1 MAKHKRNCFRREIH
15 TGLYGQVAESVL
27 NNVILYGRMYG
38 SNLDSKSFMLVETE
52 RSVDNEIMLSVFD
65 DKYGINM
72 SRTVFK
78 IGYKND
84 AQIRLWLAGCVK
96 GVAKLAIMNRC
107 GHDLHKAEIKKVEGW
122 TRTNVANLS
131 MDLFFNGTNI
141 PAAAYYAVYETLKG
155 RKTTEDKFPD
165 GVFASVVGEPFDPI
179 RAELETYM
187 READEKIDADKEVEL
202 RRLDKE
208 FNVELEDLKMKY
220 NGLRRAVND
229 KAKAAKQALNDEVA
243 ATLNS
248 AA

>member
-27 NNVILYGRMYG
+27 NNVILYGRTYG
-38 SNLDSKSFMLVETE
+38 SNLDSKSFILAETE
-52 RSVDNEIMLSVFD
+52 RGVDNEIMLSVFD

-72 SRTVFK
+72 SGTVFK
-78 IGYKND
+78 TGYKND
-84 AQIRLWLAGCVK
+84 AQIRLWLAGCIK

-107 GHDLHKAEIKKVEGW
+107 GRDLHKAEIKKVEGW
-122 TRTNVANLS
+122 TRTNMANLS
-131 MDLFFNGTNI
+131 MDLFNDGGI

-155 RKTTEDKFPD
+155 RKTTDGKFPD

-179 RAELETYM
+179 RTELETYM
-187 READEKIDADKEVEL
+187 REAEEKIDTDKNAEL
-202 RRLDKE
+202 YRLDKE
-208 FNVELEDLKMKY
+208 FNVEYENLKMKY

>member
-27 NNVILYGRMYG
+27 NNVILYGRTYG
-38 SNLDSKSFMLVETE
+38 SNLDSKSFILVETE
-52 RSVDNEIMLSVFD
+52 RGVDNEIMLSVFD

-72 SRTVFK
+72 SGTVFK

-131 MDLFFNGTNI
+131 MDLFNDTNI

-155 RKTTEDKFPD
+155 RKTTESKFPD

-179 RAELETYM
+179 RTELEIYM
-187 READEKIDADKEVEL
+187 REAEEKIDTDKNAEL
-202 RRLDKE
+202 YRLDKE
-208 FNVELEDLKMKY
+208 FNVEYENLKMKY
-220 NGLRRAVND
+220 NGLRRAAND